1 MAFKPHGIVVPI
13 VTPVTQDGKFNE
25 KAYRDLIEYL
35 ASSGIHGVFPFGTT
49 GEFYA
54 HDMGFYREVLAV
66 TKDAVRGR
74 MDIYAGANN
83 ITTRGAVEIAKAVEQ
98 VGGIDALS
106 VLTPMFVSQTQYEV
120 YEYYRE
126 IASETNLP
134 IIIYNNRPKTNGT
147 VEPATVA
154 KLAEIDNI
162 IGVKD
167 STGDMTN
174 TEEYLRLTRGMD
186 NFHVMMGRDTLIYAA
201 LCYGASGAIASCAN
215 VAPRIA
221 VDIYEKFRAGD
232 AAGAN
237 ICASSAD
244 TVKNVDLVITM
255 LPNSPQ
261 VKSVMLEEDKLADAM
276 PKTAVFID
284 CSSINPVASREIAAE
299 LEKRGIDMLDAPVSG
314 GQPKAIDGTLSF
326 MVGGKEEVFNRFKP
340 VLASMGSSVVLCGG
354 IGAGNVTKLCN
365 QTIVAVNIAVLAE
378 AMQMGQMC
386 GVEPQ
391 KIFEAIRGGLAG
403 STVMNAKAPMMM
415 DQNFEPGFRIDLHI
429 KDLKNVVD
437 AASAVD
443 APIPLT
449 QAVLEMMKVL
459 HKDGCGACDHSALLK
474 YYQKLT
480 GEVLHH

>member
-120 YEYYRE
+120 SEYYRE

-134 IIIYNNRPKTNGT
+134 IIIYNNRPKTNVT

-215 VAPRIA
+215 VAPKIA

-232 AAGAN
+232 AAGA
-237 ICASSAD
+237 
-244 TVKNVDLVITM
+244 
-255 LPNSPQ
+255 
-261 VKSVMLEEDKLADAM
+261 
-276 PKTAVFID
+276 
-284 CSSINPVASREIAAE
+284 
-299 LEKRGIDMLDAPVSG
+299 LDA
-314 GQPKAIDGTLSF
+314 QF
-326 MVGGKEEVFNRFKP
+326 RFSALRIATNMSTFP
-340 VLASMGSSVVLCGG
+340 VVLKEALKLIGHDCGDCVKP
-354 IGAGNVTKLCN
+354 IQPLNDEQRARLKT
-365 QTIVAVNIAVLAE
+365 VLTD
-378 AMQMGQMC
+378 MG
-386 GVEPQ
+386 
-391 KIFEAIRGGLAG
+391 
-403 STVMNAKAPMMM
+403 
-415 DQNFEPGFRIDLHI
+415 
-429 KDLKNVVD
+429 
-437 AASAVD
+437 
-443 APIPLT
+443 
-449 QAVLEMMKVL
+449 
-459 HKDGCGACDHSALLK
+459 LL
-474 YYQKLT
+474 
-480 GEVLHH
+480 

>member
-66 TKDAVRGR
+66 TKDAVHGR

-120 YEYYRE
+120 SEYYRE

-134 IIIYNNRPKTNGT
+134 IIIYNNRPKTNVT

-174 TEEYLRLTRGMD
+174 TEEYLRLTRGMA

-215 VAPRIA
+215 VAPKIA

-232 AAGAN
+232 AAGA
-237 ICASSAD
+237 
-244 TVKNVDLVITM
+244 
-255 LPNSPQ
+255 
-261 VKSVMLEEDKLADAM
+261 
-276 PKTAVFID
+276 
-284 CSSINPVASREIAAE
+284 
-299 LEKRGIDMLDAPVSG
+299 LDA
-314 GQPKAIDGTLSF
+314 QF
-326 MVGGKEEVFNRFKP
+326 RFSA
-340 VLASMGSSVVLCGG
+340 LRIATNMGPFPVVLKEALKLIGHDCGDCVKP
-354 IGAGNVTKLCN
+354 IQPLNDEQRA
-365 QTIVAVNIAVLAE
+365 
-378 AMQMGQMC
+378 
-386 GVEPQ
+386 
-391 KIFEAIRGGLAG
+391 R
-403 STVMNAKAPMMM
+403 
-415 DQNFEPGFRIDLHI
+415 
-429 KDLKNVVD
+429 LK
-437 AASAVD
+437 
-443 APIPLT
+443 
-449 QAVLEMMKVL
+449 KVL
-459 HKDGCGACDHSALLK
+459 VDMGLL
-474 YYQKLT
+474 
-480 GEVLHH
+480 

>member
-83 ITTRGAVEIAKAVEQ
+83 ITTRGAVEIAKAVER

-126 IASETNLP
+126 IASETSLP
-134 IIIYNNRPKTNGT
+134 IIIYNNRPKTNVT

-215 VAPRIA
+215 VAPKIA

-232 AAGAN
+232 AAGA
-237 ICASSAD
+237 
-244 TVKNVDLVITM
+244 
-255 LPNSPQ
+255 
-261 VKSVMLEEDKLADAM
+261 
-276 PKTAVFID
+276 
-284 CSSINPVASREIAAE
+284 
-299 LEKRGIDMLDAPVSG
+299 LDAQFRFSTLRI
-314 GQPKAIDGTLSF
+314 ATNMGTF
-326 MVGGKEEVFNRFKP
+326 P
-340 VLASMGSSVVLCGG
+340 VVLKEALKLIGHDCGDCVKP
-354 IGAGNVTKLCN
+354 IQPLNDEQRARLKT
-365 QTIVAVNIAVLAE
+365 VLTD
-378 AMQMGQMC
+378 MG
-386 GVEPQ
+386 
-391 KIFEAIRGGLAG
+391 
-403 STVMNAKAPMMM
+403 
-415 DQNFEPGFRIDLHI
+415 
-429 KDLKNVVD
+429 
-437 AASAVD
+437 
-443 APIPLT
+443 
-449 QAVLEMMKVL
+449 
-459 HKDGCGACDHSALLK
+459 LL
-474 YYQKLT
+474 
-480 GEVLHH
+480 

>member
-1 MAFKPHGIVVPI
+1 MTFKPHGIVVPI

-120 YEYYRE
+120 SEYYRE

-134 IIIYNNRPKTNGT
+134 IIIYNNRPKTNVT

-215 VAPRIA
+215 VAPKIA

-232 AAGAN
+232 AAGA
-237 ICASSAD
+237 
-244 TVKNVDLVITM
+244 
-255 LPNSPQ
+255 
-261 VKSVMLEEDKLADAM
+261 
-276 PKTAVFID
+276 
-284 CSSINPVASREIAAE
+284 
-299 LEKRGIDMLDAPVSG
+299 LDAQFRFS
-314 GQPKAIDGTLSF
+314 ALRIATNMGTL
-326 MVGGKEEVFNRFKP
+326 P
-340 VLASMGSSVVLCGG
+340 VVLKEALKLIGHDCGDCVKP
-354 IGAGNVTKLCN
+354 ILPLNDEQRARLKT
-365 QTIVAVNIAVLAE
+365 VLTD
-378 AMQMGQMC
+378 MG
-386 GVEPQ
+386 
-391 KIFEAIRGGLAG
+391 
-403 STVMNAKAPMMM
+403 
-415 DQNFEPGFRIDLHI
+415 
-429 KDLKNVVD
+429 
-437 AASAVD
+437 
-443 APIPLT
+443 
-449 QAVLEMMKVL
+449 
-459 HKDGCGACDHSALLK
+459 LL
-474 YYQKLT
+474 
-480 GEVLHH
+480 

>member
-13 VTPVTQDGKFNE
+13 VTPVTRDGKFNE

-120 YEYYRE
+120 SEYYRE

-134 IIIYNNRPKTNGT
+134 IIIYNNRPKTNVT

-201 LCYGASGAIASCAN
+201 LCYGASGALDAQFRFSAL
-215 VAPRIA
+215 RIA
-221 VDIYEKFRAGD
+221 T
-232 AAGAN
+232 N
-237 ICASSAD
+237 
-244 TVKNVDLVITM
+244 M
-255 LPNSPQ
+255 
-261 VKSVMLEEDKLADAM
+261 
-276 PKTAVFID
+276 
-284 CSSINPVASREIAAE
+284 
-299 LEKRGIDMLDAPVSG
+299 
-314 GQPKAIDGTLSF
+314 GTF
-326 MVGGKEEVFNRFKP
+326 P
-340 VLASMGSSVVLCGG
+340 VVLKEALKLIGHDCGDCVKP
-354 IGAGNVTKLCN
+354 IQPLNDEQRARLKT
-365 QTIVAVNIAVLAE
+365 VLKD
-378 AMQMGQMC
+378 MG
-386 GVEPQ
+386 
-391 KIFEAIRGGLAG
+391 
-403 STVMNAKAPMMM
+403 
-415 DQNFEPGFRIDLHI
+415 
-429 KDLKNVVD
+429 
-437 AASAVD
+437 
-443 APIPLT
+443 
-449 QAVLEMMKVL
+449 
-459 HKDGCGACDHSALLK
+459 LL
-474 YYQKLT
+474 
-480 GEVLHH
+480 